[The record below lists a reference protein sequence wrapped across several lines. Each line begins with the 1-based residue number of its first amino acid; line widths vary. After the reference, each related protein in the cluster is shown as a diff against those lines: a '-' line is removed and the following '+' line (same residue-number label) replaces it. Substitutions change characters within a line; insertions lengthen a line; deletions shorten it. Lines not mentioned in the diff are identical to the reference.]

1 VTQLKLIRYIEAAS
15 TAADDDEAAS
25 TAADEA
31 QVESTELADVASGK
45 VLV

>member
-1 VTQLKLIRYIEAAS
+1 MPGTSHEVKSAS

-31 QVESTELADVASGK
+31 QVESTEVSDVASGK
-45 VLV
+45 ALV